1 MTHAG
6 SWLLAADIQKFMV
19 SGFVSCALF
28 MGTSR
33 VNILDRKNFT
43 GNLQGIFQDVITWL
57 LSKLNTEFIITGT
70 GRDERPELPVD
81 ALREA
86 LVNALVHRDY
96 RSNANVQVHVY
107 RNRVEIISPGG
118 LPAGMKEEDVGLK
131 SIPCNPLLFSM
142 FYRMD
147 LVEQIGSGIRRMRQ
161 LCRDHGVHAPVLQ
174 IEDNWVTIVFN
185 RDDVQSG
192 SESGVTPPS

>member
-1 MTHAG
+1 M
-6 SWLLAADIQKFMV
+6 
-19 SGFVSCALF
+19 
-28 MGTSR
+28 
-33 VNILDRKNFT
+33 
-43 GNLQGIFQDVITWL
+43 
-57 LSKLNTEFIITGT
+57 
-70 GRDERPELPVD
+70 
-81 ALREA
+81 
-86 LVNALVHRDY
+86 
-96 RSNANVQVHVY
+96 Y